1 MKVIQLQDAEVKVLL
16 EIMDAGVR
24 SLGLASA
31 NNAAVILSKINKA
44 EQFPDTP
51 PLEVVKEK

>member
-1 MKVIQLQDAEVKVLL
+1 MKIIQLQDAEVKVLL

-24 SLGLASA
+24 NLGLACA

-44 EQFPDTP
+44 DVIPDTP
-51 PLEVVKEK
+51 PLEVVKDK